1 MPTENKTPVIQQ
13 PKRSGTSIAINVIV
27 LVIAICV
34 SFATGIIVANALH
47 GKPGDARNARQGTQQ
62 QIPNNNYYNRG
73 NNDQRRQNRQKP
85 TTPEQKEEKDSEEPK
100 ES

>member
-13 PKRSGTSIAINVIV
+13 PKRSGTSIAVNVIV

-47 GKPGDARNARQGTQQ
+47 DKPGEARNARQGTQK
-62 QIPNNNYYNRG
+62 QIPNNN
-73 NNDQRRQNRQKP
+73 QRRQNRQKP
-85 TTPEQKEEKDSEEPK
+85 TAPEQKEEKDSEEQK